1 MSEKRNGLW
10 NASKNDWLASLP
22 DASIVTAKESGC
34 FNDGWFRGY
43 EAGLSEGI
51 PQGTLDGFDAG
62 HAAAD
67 DWVAIEDGL
76 PDDHDWY
83 LVAADYDGG
92 IQGLTEINYFG
103 GEFNER
109 VIAWQ
114 PLPKPYQRPNDE
126 EKNK

>member
-1 MSEKRNGLW
+1 MEREQ
-10 NASKNDWLASLP
+10 
-22 DASIVTAKESGC
+22 AKKEC
-34 FNDGWFRGY
+34 HEQAMAKFRVGN
-43 EAGLSEGI
+43 EDLTPVIQAARFGFEC
-51 PQGTLDGFDAG
+51 GFDAG

-67 DWVAIEDGL
+67 DWVAIEDGM

>member
-1 MSEKRNGLW
+1 MDKREQTELEVAYAKWEPNGGFGKW
-10 NASKNDWLASLP
+10 NW
-22 DASIVTAKESGC
+22 
-34 FNDGWFRGY
+34 
-43 EAGLSEGI
+43 EAFSA
-51 PQGTLDGFDAG
+51 GFDAG

-67 DWVAIEDGL
+67 DWVAIEDGM